1 MDKKYNKIFKEI
13 HLQNSVKIDAL
24 IRLFID
30 KGMIDEN
37 EYLKMQNEV
46 QEMMMCCVV
55 GNEKIEELGLSP
67 ESEI

>member
-1 MDKKYNKIFKEI
+1 MKKHYSKIFKEI

-30 KGMIDEN
+30 KGIIDEN
-37 EYLKMQNEV
+37 EYIKMQKEV

-55 GNEKIEELGLSP
+55 GKEKIEELGLSP
-67 ESEI
+67 ESEL